1 MIYMDDKGIF
11 LHSGTFWLQLYNPTM
26 GQNYYFYIVSNKT
39 DVVVW
44 LNNCDLP
51 MADFNELHSRCLKKK
66 SIINLDK
73 KLAKR
78 ESILKDIK
86 NEMAN
91 KVS

>member
-1 MIYMDDKGIF
+1 
-11 LHSGTFWLQLYNPTM
+11 
-26 GQNYYFYIVSNKT
+26 
-39 DVVVW
+39 
-44 LNNCDLP
+44 